1 MPVVAAGDV
10 TLNETAV
17 YELLNS
23 PAGPVGRMLNEL
35 NAQAASVARAR
46 VRVRRTPAW
55 SRRSNAF
62 PPGYTLAS
70 IKAKIGYDSLGL
82 IYGGVTAAEDPT
94 VFLEE
99 PAEQMESRYPFLT
112 TGLDSLVL

>member
-1 MPVVAAGDV
+1 MAAGDV
-10 TLNETAV
+10 TLNQAAV

-23 PAGPVGRMLNEL
+23 PAGPVGEMLNEL
-35 NAQAASVARAR
+35 NAQAASVARSV
-46 VRVRRTPAW
+46 VRVRKTPSR
-55 SRRSNAF
+55 SRRSTAF

-70 IKAKIGYDSLGL
+70 IRAKIGYDSLGL

-94 VFLEE
+94 VYLEE

>member
-1 MPVVAAGDV
+1 VPATGDV

-17 YELLNS
+17 YELLN
-23 PAGPVGRMLNEL
+23 ALDGPVGRMLNEL
-35 NAQAASVARAR
+35 NTQAASVARAR
-46 VRVRRTPAW
+46 VRVRRTPSR
-55 SRRSNAF
+55 SRRSTAF

-70 IKAKIGYDSLGL
+70 IRGKIGYDSLGL

-94 VFLEE
+94 VYLED